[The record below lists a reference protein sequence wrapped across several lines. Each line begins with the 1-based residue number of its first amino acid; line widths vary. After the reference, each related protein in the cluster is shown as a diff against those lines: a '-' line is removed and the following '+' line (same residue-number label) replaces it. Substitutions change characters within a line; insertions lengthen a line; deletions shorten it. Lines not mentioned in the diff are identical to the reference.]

1 MSATESDPDGD
12 APSRRPPRPFRVGS
26 EFTSVEPA
34 PSKLRQ
40 PAMIE
45 GLTIAVGRLRR
56 GVAALKAE
64 NHQLRA
70 ELAQA
75 SSRLGDDPAVQAAG
89 ELAEI
94 ALPTGPRAPGA
105 ARMVIAHCIT
115 GLVTPRVL
123 DVATLLGSELVT
135 NSVRQGQL
143 AEHDTVLLRIHLT
156 LDVLRLEV
164 ENTGT
169 AGTVAARQPDRQN
182 GGGGFGLV
190 LVDLLATRWG
200 VHRRDGTTVWC
211 EVGRA

>member
-1 MSATESDPDGD
+1 LSK
-12 APSRRPPRPFRVGS
+12 PP
-26 EFTSVEPA
+26 
-34 PSKLRQ
+34 Q
-40 PAMIE
+40 PATIE
-45 GLTIAVGRLRR
+45 GLTIAVDRLRR
-56 GVAALKAE
+56 GVVALKAE

-70 ELAQA
+70 ELAKA
-75 SSRLGDDPAVQAAG
+75 SSRPGDDPAVQAAG

-115 GLVTPRVL
+115 RLVAPRAL

-135 NSVRQGQL
+135 NSVRHGQL
-143 AEHDTVLLRIHLT
+143 AEHDTVLLRIQLT
-156 LDVLRLEV
+156 LDALRLEV
-164 ENTGT
+164 QNTGT
-169 AGTVAARQPDRQN
+169 AGTVAARQPDRQD

-200 VHRRDGTTVWC
+200 VHRRHGTTVWC